1 MWTED
6 DLQELLAY
14 SPDSPV
20 LSVYL
25 DLEPGLAASDGH
37 KLHLRQLVRPFEA
50 DAAEDVE
57 ALTRY
62 LEHEHDG
69 SGRALALFTCQQDG
83 YFRSYPLSVPVRSRA
98 RRLDHPYVKPLAD
111 LLDAYGHF
119 GVILVDRQRARIFHL
134 HLGEMIDQEEF
145 TGEEVRHIKSGG
157 GSQAT
162 GRRGGTAGQ
171 TRYTDELAERNMRQ
185 AAAATTRFF
194 KENSVR
200 RIVLGGSEETLAF
213 FFEALPTSMQSL
225 VVGQFPV
232 SMNAGQHE
240 IIELALS
247 AAQAA
252 EHTRQGRLVERIV
265 TAAAKGDD
273 GVVSLDQTL
282 EAVHSGRVQIL
293 VIEEAFSQAGY
304 RCSGCGY
311 LTLQVI
317 ESCPFCGSSF
327 ERIEDA
333 VELAVREVMEKGGE
347 VEFVRQNEQ
356 LEGAGGIA
364 ALLRY

>member
-1 MWTED
+1 MWTEE

-14 SPDSPV
+14 SPDRPV

-25 DLEPGLAASDGH
+25 DLEPGLAAPDEH
-37 KLHLRQLVRPFEA
+37 KLHLRQLVRPFES
-50 DAAEDVE
+50 DASEDVE
-57 ALTRY
+57 ALIRY

-69 SGRALALFTCQQDG
+69 SGRALALFSCQGDG
-83 YFRSYPLSVPVRSRA
+83 FFRSYPLAVPVRNRA
-98 RRLDHPYVKPLAD
+98 RLLDQPYVKPMAD

-119 GVILVDRQRARIFHL
+119 GVVLVDRQRARIFHL
-134 HLGEMIDQEEF
+134 HLGEMIDQGEF
-145 TGEEVRHIKSGG
+145 TGEEVRHTKTGG
-157 GSQAT
+157 GSQAV
-162 GRRGGTAGQ
+162 GRRGGAAGQ
-171 TRYTDELAERNMRQ
+171 SRYADEIAERNLRQ
-185 AAAATTRFF
+185 AAAAAAQFF

-213 FFEALPTSMQSL
+213 FLEALPISMRSL

-232 SMNAGQHE
+232 SMNAAQHQ

-247 AAQAA
+247 AAQAS
-252 EHTRQGRLVERIV
+252 EVTRQNKLVERIV

-282 EAVHSGRVQIL
+282 EAVHSGRVHTL
-293 VIEEAFSQAGY
+293 VLQEGFNLAGY
-304 RCSGCGY
+304 RCTGCGY
-311 LTLQVI
+311 LTLQPI
-317 ESCPFCGSSF
+317 ESCPFCDSPF

-333 VELAVREVMEKGGE
+333 VEMAVREVMEKGGE
-347 VEFVRQNEQ
+347 VEVVRQNKTLEQ
-356 LEGAGGIA
+356 AGKIG